1 MSDFVGAMTL
11 RALALVKSFSKSQK
25 KIAMKSY
32 SDQDRSVWFYTPTDH
47 GGLSFS
53 DMSSTQH
60 RLVLSLVSSG
70 LSASGYNTVAAIMG
84 LDNILDNVEGF
95 KVNFKRERGRDPLL
109 YYITIFGNPG
119 SNQEWGWRLGGH
131 HISLHYTIKGSS
143 ILSFTPSFFGADPAD
158 SPLLGPHL
166 HRPLASLED
175 LGREL
180 FSSLS
185 GSSLQSALISPVPPV
200 DLTSGNR
207 SVLSEGDKPM
217 DLIDLWRGG
226 FEGDTAKFLMDL
238 QKGAEELLSLEEK
251 HIEVLK
257 FSFKP
262 KGVQSIHLED
272 SQKEILESLLK
283 AYLDRLPDHLADA
296 QLQNIRKDFD
306 NLFFCWAGK
315 KEKYQPHYY
324 RIQGKQIFVEYDN
337 TQRGANHI
345 HTVWRDLEN
354 DFAGDVLK
362 SHYSNSPHHK
372 DG

>member
-1 MSDFVGAMTL
+1 MSDFVRAMTL

-109 YYITIFGNPG
+109 YYITIFGNPD

-131 HISLHYTIKGSS
+131 HISLHYTIKDSS
-143 ILSFTPSFFGADPAD
+143 VLSFTPSFFGADPAD

-185 GSSLQSALISPVPPV
+185 V
-200 DLTSGNR
+200 
-207 SVLSEGDKPM
+207 
-217 DLIDLWRGG
+217 
-226 FEGDTAKFLMDL
+226 
-238 QKGAEELLSLEEK
+238 
-251 HIEVLK
+251 
-257 FSFKP
+257 
-262 KGVQSIHLED
+262 
-272 SQKEILESLLK
+272 
-283 AYLDRLPDHLADA
+283 Y
-296 QLQNIRKDFD
+296 
-306 NLFFCWAGK
+306 
-315 KEKYQPHYY
+315 
-324 RIQGKQIFVEYDN
+324 
-337 TQRGANHI
+337 
-345 HTVWRDLEN
+345 
-354 DFAGDVLK
+354 
-362 SHYSNSPHHK
+362 SPHLFPQFPLWT
-372 DG
+372 